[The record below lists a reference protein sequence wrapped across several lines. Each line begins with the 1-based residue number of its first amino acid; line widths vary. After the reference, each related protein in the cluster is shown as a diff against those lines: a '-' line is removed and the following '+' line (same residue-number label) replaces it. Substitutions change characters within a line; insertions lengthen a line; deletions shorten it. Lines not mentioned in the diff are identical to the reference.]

1 MTPSIKSTLGDNEF
15 GDTWASLG
23 TGWAA
28 SGDGK
33 TITGT
38 ATTADAY
45 TGDMGD
51 MSNGDLYKVTF
62 DAVKVS
68 GNVYMSAGGAAAVHS
83 INATGSYVLY
93 LIAGSSNQRVN
104 FDGGGAW
111 TGTFTNITAKKVT
124 NDLVGYWALDG
135 DSTLPV
141 LSFDG
146 DDYVSCGNDS
156 SITSVVSNLSVCC
169 WYKTS
174 ADGGNIISRDDD
186 TNRVFYMAVNSNDF
200 RVSVW
205 GANTSTAAVN
215 TDTTI
220 TDGLWHHLAFTYES
234 AKLNLYLDGVSD
246 VTEATACTGNLVSN
260 TEPLEFGRR
269 GDGASFITGHIAQVV
284 MYDATLSAGQIKA
297 IYNKGIDGDHSS
309 DDNLV
314 GFWKCDSASSLTDLS
329 SNSNTGTVNGASLVS
344 NTVTLDSTSNNNDGG
359 LV

>member
-1 MTPSIKSTLGDNEF
+1 M
-15 GDTWASLG
+15 
-23 TGWAA
+23 
-28 SGDGK
+28 
-33 TITGT
+33 
-38 ATTADAY
+38 
-45 TGDMGD
+45 
-51 MSNGDLYKVTF
+51 
-62 DAVKVS
+62 
-68 GNVYMSAGGAAAVHS
+68 
-83 INATGSYVLY
+83 
-93 LIAGSSNQRVN
+93 
-104 FDGGGAW
+104 
-111 TGTFTNITAKKVT
+111 
-124 NDLVGYWALDG
+124 
-135 DSTLPV
+135 
-141 LSFDG
+141 
-146 DDYVSCGNDS
+146 
-156 SITSVVSNLSVCC
+156 NLL
-169 WYKTS
+169 KFK
-174 ADGGNIISRDDD
+174 DDD

-344 NTVTLDSTSNNNDGG
+344 NTVTLDSTSNNNDGN
-359 LV
+359 LL